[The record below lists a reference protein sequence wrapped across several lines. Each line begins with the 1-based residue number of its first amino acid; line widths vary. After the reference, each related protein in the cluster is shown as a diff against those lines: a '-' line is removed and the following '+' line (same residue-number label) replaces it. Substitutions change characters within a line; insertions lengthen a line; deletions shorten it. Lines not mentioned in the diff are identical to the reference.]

1 MTFEE
6 TKKLLRDMRFAKI
19 RAKNLRRDLEEIQS
33 DIAALTL
40 QSSLGRSSVGHSTD
54 VHSSVESACL
64 RLEKKRERLAAE
76 IDKIFKMED
85 MICDAIQ
92 TLTAVEQEIIIGTY
106 MRQKSD
112 IQLARELFYNQ
123 DYIRQLKAK
132 AIHRLSG
139 GKK

>member
-6 TKKLLRDMRFAKI
+6 TKKLLREMRFSKI

-40 QSSLGRSSVGHSTD
+40 QSSLGRSNVGHSTD

-64 RLEKKRERLAAE
+64 RLEKKRERLAKE
-76 IDKIFKMED
+76 IDKIFEMED

-106 MRQKSD
+106 MRQKTS
-112 IQLARELFYNQ
+112 IQLSRELHYTEQ
-123 DYIRQLKAK
+123 YIRELKVK
-132 AIHRLSG
+132 AERKIS
-139 GKK
+139 K